1 MLLILPSG
9 AKRTMRSGSA
19 TTAVLIGLLG
29 YTHLDSHSAASEPD
43 AAKSGLTKGCLIKT
57 TFKLPDKGTY
67 AAEHCVSGHER
78 CNAQPNGYCF
88 DFGIID
94 PTVVSKSCT
103 PVDRCPEKPELK

>member
-1 MLLILPSG
+1 MLLILPRG
-9 AKRTMRSGSA
+9 ATRTMRSGSA
-19 TTAVLIGLLG
+19 ASTVLIVLLG
-29 YTHLDSHSAASEPD
+29 YTLFHSQSAASEPD
-43 AAKSGLTKGCLIKT
+43 AAKGGLTKGCLIIT

-67 AAEHCVSGHER
+67 AAEHCVSGYER

-103 PVDRCPEKPELK
+103 PVERCPEKPELK